1 MSVIVQYV
9 LVRSDLIKTLNWPVG
24 AVIAQACHACTAV
37 IHMFYNDSSTQLY
50 LQDLNSMHK
59 IILEVPDEESL
70 KKLSEKLDEN
80 AISHKLWIEQPENIA
95 TCLAVKPFPKEEVQ
109 KYFKNFKLMKSYIC
123 IFISPQCSS
132 ASCLSTCCILHDI
145 NPVFYANVFRK
156 IS

>member
-9 LVRSDLIKTLNWPVG
+9 LVRGDLMKTLNWPVG

-37 IHMFYNDSSTQLY
+37 VHTFYNDPSTQLY

-95 TCLAVKPFPKEEVQ
+95 TCIAVKPFPKEEVQ
-109 KYFKNFKLMKSYIC
+109 KYFKKFKLMKS
-123 IFISPQCSS
+123 
-132 ASCLSTCCILHDI
+132 
-145 NPVFYANVFRK
+145 
-156 IS
+156 